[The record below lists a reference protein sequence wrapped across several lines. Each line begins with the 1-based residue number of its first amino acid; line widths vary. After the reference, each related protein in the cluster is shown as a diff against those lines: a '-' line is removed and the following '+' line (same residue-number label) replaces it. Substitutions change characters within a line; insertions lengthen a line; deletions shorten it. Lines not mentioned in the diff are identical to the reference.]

1 MTIDTSYQDSLPFL
15 LAGNAGSIV
24 IASSPNEKI
33 TVTLEYIRTRF
44 GNGGGSSVEYSATFG
59 LNLSSAGSFV
69 LDLQK
74 ILLSIAHMLV
84 PISSAAATGRPL
96 YSYDIALTFESETG
110 GETLNWMKSAYPG
123 RLDDAFLEDIYE
135 GLSFISSRPQISLSR
150 MDGKSDRLPFVHTED
165 TTVSAILYFDL
176 IPPVQINI
184 AESAAAALSAV
195 DVSFGAMRNAADD
208 AGYSGQ
214 KFSAYDIF
222 MSRDVV
228 DDDGSTSTVKS
239 EVLRFIVPDRKVT
252 AFEFVSSAGTS
263 EPIYAAGHM
272 KTETKSEVKT
282 FISKGVENEMTN
294 DSSLVHET
302 FTGHLASA
310 DEVRYWREFFDSS
323 RRYAL
328 VDGDTRRITVTDI
341 DSEST
346 DGELNAFSFKWKF
359 ADRDSDPSR
368 TPIRKE
374 LKQYRTKI

>member
-33 TVTLEYIRTRF
+33 TVTLEYIRTRL
-44 GNGGGSSVEYSATFG
+44 GDGGGSRVEYSATFG
-59 LNLSSAGSFV
+59 LKMSSSGSFI
-69 LDLQK
+69 LDLRK
-74 ILLSIAHMLV
+74 ILLSIAHILV
-84 PISSAAATGRPL
+84 QISSAAATGQPL
-96 YSYDIALTFESETG
+96 YSYDISLTFESESG
-110 GETLNWMKSAYPG
+110 NETLNWMKSAYPG
-123 RLDDAFLEDIYE
+123 SLDSAFLEGIYE
-135 GLSFISSRPQISLSR
+135 GRSFISSRPQISLSR
-150 MDGKSDRLPFVHTED
+150 VDGKSDRLPFVHTED

-176 IPPVQINI
+176 IPPVLINI
-184 AESAAAALSAV
+184 AKTAVAALSAV

-252 AFEFVSSAGTS
+252 TFEFVSSAGTS

-294 DSSLVHET
+294 DSSLIHET

-310 DEVRYWREFFDSS
+310 DEVRFWREFFASS

-328 VDGDTRRITVTDI
+328 VDGDARRIAVTDI